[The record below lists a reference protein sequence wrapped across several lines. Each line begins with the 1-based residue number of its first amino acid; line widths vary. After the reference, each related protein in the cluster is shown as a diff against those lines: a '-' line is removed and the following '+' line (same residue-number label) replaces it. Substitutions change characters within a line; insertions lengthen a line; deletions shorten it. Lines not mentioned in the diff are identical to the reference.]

1 MAQEDC
7 GEHVDGAATIP
18 EEKACGPEPCA
29 QDSPRKQTDSQDTT
43 FQNTY
48 TLSFVRAGMRKIER
62 REWWLWSFAVLVTL
76 LLTLGIISFVFPML
90 RASRGGDP
98 FSDVPNS
105 ARGLVGMVLLFDIY
119 TVYQQLQIH
128 RMRRKLVEGEELFR
142 LITEN
147 AADMI
152 AVVDANGN
160 RLYNSPS
167 YQRVLGYSPEEL
179 RDTSSLEQ
187 VHPEDRELVK
197 VAARE
202 AIAGTGRRIE
212 YRMRHK
218 EGGWRTLESTASP
231 VLDGKGEVEK
241 LVIVNRDIS
250 ARRRLEEQLRQAQKM
265 EAVGRLSGGIAHDFN
280 NLLGIIIGYGEIMDE
295 ELDPDHPLRESVEEV
310 LKAGRQAASLTR
322 QLLAFSRQQVLAP
335 RVLDLGA
342 VVSEVQKMLGRL
354 IGEDI
359 ELITVSE
366 PELGRVKADQGQIEQ
381 VILNLA
387 VNARD
392 AMPHGGKL
400 IIETSN
406 VEIDEVFAQQSPYPL
421 NLGSYVCL
429 AVRDT
434 GVGMDA
440 ATQARVFEPFFT
452 TKERGS
458 GTGLGLSTVYGV
470 VKQSGGYITVYSEL
484 DAGTSFKIYLP
495 RVDAPLE
502 PEPPRAAV
510 PASLRGTETVLLV
523 EDETGLR
530 TLTCALLE
538 RCGYKVVAAQNA
550 TEALETSQQY
560 KGPIHLMLT
569 DVVMPGINGRVL
581 AQQLVQNRPET
592 KVVYMSGYT
601 GQSFSG
607 HDILDPGSHFLAKPF
622 TRNTLA
628 RRIRETLDGW
638 RVEAAK

>member
-1 MAQEDC
+1 M
-7 GEHVDGAATIP
+7 DGAATIP
-18 EEKACGPEPCA
+18 QEKGCGPESCSP
-29 QDSPRKQTDSQDTT
+29 DSTKQTDSQAPTAR
-43 FQNTY
+43 NTY
-48 TLSFVRAGMRKIER
+48 TLSSVRAGMQKIER

-90 RASRGGDP
+90 HPSRGDDP
-98 FSDVPNS
+98 FSGVPNS
-105 ARGLVGMVLLFDIY
+105 AAGLVGMVLLFDIY

-128 RMRRKLVEGEELFR
+128 RMRRQLVEGEELFR

-152 AVVDANGN
+152 AVVDANGE

-167 YQRVLGYSPEEL
+167 YQTVLGYSPEEL
-179 RDTSSLEQ
+179 RHTSSLEQ
-187 VHPEDRELVK
+187 IHPEDRELVK
-197 VAARE
+197 GAARE
-202 AIAGTGRRIE
+202 AISGGAGRRIE

-218 EGGWRTLESTASP
+218 EGGWRTLESTASTIT
-231 VLDGKGEVEK
+231 DGEGRVEK

-250 ARRRLEEQLRQAQKM
+250 TRRRLEEQLRQAQKM

-295 ELDPDHPLRESVEEV
+295 ELDPANPLRESVVEV
-310 LKAGRQAASLTR
+310 LKAGRQAATLTR

-335 RVLDLGA
+335 KVVDLSA
-342 VVSEVQKMLGRL
+342 VVSEVEKMLGRL

-359 ELITVSE
+359 ELTTVSE
-366 PELGRVKADQGQIEQ
+366 PELGRVKTDQGQIEQ

-406 VEIDEVFAQQSPYPL
+406 VEIDEALAQQSPYPIE
-421 NLGSYVCL
+421 LGSYVCL

-440 ATQARVFEPFFT
+440 STQARIFEPFFT
-452 TKERGS
+452 TKEKGK
-458 GTGLGLSTVYGV
+458 GTGLGLSMAYGF

-484 DAGTSFKIYLP
+484 GTGTSFKIYLP

-502 PEPPRAAV
+502 SDNGHARVATSV
-510 PASLRGTETVLLV
+510 QGTETVLLV
-523 EDETGLR
+523 EDQVGLR
-530 TLTCALLE
+530 TLTLALLE
-538 RCGYKVVAAQNA
+538 RCGYKVLAAQNA
-550 TEALETSQQY
+550 TEALEASQRYQ
-560 KGPIHLMLT
+560 GPIHVMLT
-569 DVVMPGINGRVL
+569 DVVMPGVNGRVL
-581 AQQLVQNRPET
+581 AQQLAQSRPET

-601 GQSFSG
+601 GQTFSG
-607 HDILDPGSHFLAKPF
+607 HAILGPGSHFLAKPF
-622 TRNTLA
+622 TRDMLA
-628 RRIRETLDGW
+628 RRIREALDGMT
-638 RVEAAK
+638 AGASK

>member
-1 MAQEDC
+1 
-7 GEHVDGAATIP
+7 VDGAATTLK
-18 EEKACGPEPCA
+18 EKGCGPEPCP
-29 QDSPRKQTDSQDTT
+29 QDSPRERTDSKNST
-43 FQNTY
+43 FRNTN
-48 TLSFVRAGMRKIER
+48 TLSSVRAGMQKIER

-76 LLTLGIISFVFPML
+76 LLTIGVISSVFPM
-90 RASRGGDP
+90 SHTSQGEEP
-98 FSDVPNS
+98 FSSVPNS

-152 AVVDANGN
+152 AVVDVNGE

-167 YQRVLGYSPEEL
+167 YQRLLGYSPEEL

-197 VAARE
+197 GAARE
-202 AIAGTGRRIE
+202 AIAAGTGRSIE

-231 VLDGKGEVEK
+231 ITDAEGRVEK

-250 ARRRLEEQLRQAQKM
+250 TRRRLEEQLRQAQKM

-295 ELDPDHPLRESVEEV
+295 ELDPANPLRESVEEV
-310 LKAGRQAASLTR
+310 LKAGHQAASLTR
-322 QLLAFSRQQVLAP
+322 QLLAFSRQQVLA
-335 RVLDLGA
+335 VKVVDLSA
-342 VVSEVQKMLGRL
+342 VVSEVEKMLGRL

-359 ELITVSE
+359 ELVTVSE
-366 PELGRVKADQGQIEQ
+366 TELGRVKTDQGQIEQ

-406 VEIDEVFAQQSPYPL
+406 VDVDEVFAQQSPYPIE
-421 NLGSYVCL
+421 LGSYVCL

-434 GVGMDA
+434 GVGMD
-440 ATQARVFEPFFT
+440 TSIQARIFEPFFT
-452 TKERGS
+452 TKEKGK
-458 GTGLGLSTVYGV
+458 GTGLGLSMVYGF
-470 VKQSGGYITVYSEL
+470 VKQSGGYISVYSEL
-484 DAGTSFKIYLP
+484 GTGTTFKIYLP
-495 RVDAPLE
+495 RVDAPFERE
-502 PEPPRAAV
+502 PARASV
-510 PASLRGTETVLLV
+510 PTSLQGTETVLLV

-538 RCGYKVVAAQNA
+538 RCGYKVLAAQNA
-550 TEALETSQQY
+550 TEALETSQRY

-569 DVVMPGINGRVL
+569 DVVMPGANGRVL
-581 AQQLVQNRPET
+581 AQQLVQNRPEI

-601 GQSFSG
+601 GQIFSG
-607 HDILDPGSHFLAKPF
+607 HGILDPGSHFLAKPF

-628 RRIRETLDGW
+628 RRIREALDGLTA
-638 RVEAAK
+638 EAAK

>member
-1 MAQEDC
+1 M
-7 GEHVDGAATIP
+7 DGPATIP
-18 EEKACGPEPCA
+18 QEKERGPEPCPP
-29 QDSPRKQTDSQDTT
+29 DSPAKQPDPEDSS
-43 FQNTY
+43 FRNTY
-48 TLSFVRAGMRKIER
+48 TLSSVRAGMQKIER

-90 RASRGGDP
+90 NASRGEDP
-98 FSDVPNS
+98 FSGIPNS

-152 AVVDANGN
+152 AVVDANGE

-179 RDTSSLEQ
+179 RDTSSFEQ
-187 VHPEDRELVK
+187 VHPDDRELVK
-197 VAARE
+197 AAAKE
-202 AIAGTGRRIE
+202 AISAGTGRRIE

-218 EGGWRTLESTASP
+218 EGGWRTLESTASTII
-231 VLDGKGEVEK
+231 DGEGRVEK

-250 ARRRLEEQLRQAQKM
+250 TRRRLEEQLRQAQKM

-280 NLLGIIIGYGEIMDE
+280 NLLGIIIGYGEILDE
-295 ELDPDHPLRESVEEV
+295 ELDPAHPLRESVGEV

-335 RVLDLGA
+335 KVLDLS
-342 VVSEVQKMLGRL
+342 VVISEVEKMLGRL

-359 ELITVSE
+359 ELSTISE
-366 PELGRVKADQGQIEQ
+366 PELGRVKTDQGQIEQ

-406 VEIDEVFAQQSPYPL
+406 VEVDEVFAQQSPYPIEI
-421 NLGSYVCL
+421 GSYVCL

-434 GVGMDA
+434 GVGMNA
-440 ATQARVFEPFFT
+440 ATQAQIFEPFFT
-452 TKERGS
+452 TKEKGK
-458 GTGLGLSTVYGV
+458 GTGLGLSMVYGV
-470 VKQSGGYITVYSEL
+470 VKQSGGYITVNSEL
-484 DAGTSFKIYLP
+484 GAGTTFKIYLP

-502 PEPPRAAV
+502 REHAGASV
-510 PASLRGTETVLLV
+510 PTSLQGTETILLV

-530 TLTCALLE
+530 TLTCALLA
-538 RCGYKVVAAQNA
+538 RCGYKVLAAQNA
-550 TEALETSQQY
+550 TEALEASQQY
-560 KGPIHLMLT
+560 QGPIHLMLT
-569 DVVMPGINGRVL
+569 DVVMPGVNGRVL
-581 AQQLVQNRPET
+581 AQQLAQSRPDT

-601 GQSFSG
+601 GQTFSG
-607 HDILDPGSHFLAKPF
+607 HAILDPGSRFLAKPF
-622 TRNTLA
+622 TRETLA
-628 RRIRETLDGW
+628 RRIREALDG
-638 RVEAAK
+638 VTAEVVK